1 MQLRPEQLAQ
11 HLKQGPAAC
20 YLLSGEEPLL
30 IQECA
35 DAIRAASRAAGC
47 LEREVIDIG
56 ANSNDWQQLTQSAG
70 ALSLFA
76 DRKLIELRLPSG
88 KPGTDGSKALQE
100 YLALNSDDIL
110 LIVAGKIDKQSQ
122 RSKWYTGL
130 DNAGVVIQVWPVR
143 ASELPR
149 WLAQRMS
156 AAGLQ
161 VQPEALSLLAE
172 RVEGN
177 LLAAVQE
184 VEKLKLLAENNT
196 VTVDTIIA
204 SVADNARFNSFGLAD
219 TAMDGDARNAI
230 RTLRGLQAEASAP
243 PVVLWT
249 LARDVKLLIQLHEDT
264 QAGISLN
271 QALTQ
276 RGVWRNRAGL
286 VQKALRRH
294 DSVSLAKLQHLTV
307 QVDGAVKGFSKDD
320 PWVLLEQLL
329 LLIALGGHSKT
340 RRRSA

>member
-30 IQECA
+30 IKECA
-35 DAIRAASRAAGC
+35 DTIRAASRAAGC

-88 KPGTDGSKALQE
+88 KPGTEGSKALQE

-177 LLAAVQE
+177 LLAAVQ
-184 VEKLKLLAENNT
+184 
-196 VTVDTIIA
+196 
-204 SVADNARFNSFGLAD
+204 
-219 TAMDGDARNAI
+219 
-230 RTLRGLQAEASAP
+230 
-243 PVVLWT
+243 
-249 LARDVKLLIQLHEDT
+249 
-264 QAGISLN
+264 
-271 QALTQ
+271 
-276 RGVWRNRAGL
+276 
-286 VQKALRRH
+286 
-294 DSVSLAKLQHLTV
+294 
-307 QVDGAVKGFSKDD
+307 
-320 PWVLLEQLL
+320 
-329 LLIALGGHSKT
+329 
-340 RRRSA
+340 